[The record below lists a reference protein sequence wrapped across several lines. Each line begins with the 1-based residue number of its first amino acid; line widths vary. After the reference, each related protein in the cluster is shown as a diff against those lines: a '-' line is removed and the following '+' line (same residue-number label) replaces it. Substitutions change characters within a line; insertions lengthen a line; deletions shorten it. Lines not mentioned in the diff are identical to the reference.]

1 MFIVEVASFTTM
13 CTITD
18 SVLSKQAVTSS
29 LFNSQSHYIVCKSSP
44 PEAMC
49 TSVCCLVRVAHISVA
64 DREVSAS
71 DSLRT
76 ALDHDSCR
84 LK

>member
-1 MFIVEVASFTTM
+1 MPAGDNKHAF
-13 CTITD
+13 
-18 SVLSKQAVTSS
+18 L
-29 LFNSQSHYIVCKSSP
+29 VCKSSP

-76 ALDHDSCR
+76 ALDDDSCH
-84 LK
+84 LKEIVSIQTYTNNYTHDHLALIAL